1 MFPFVTA
8 AEKALIQR
16 DFNQM
21 VSGEGSTAVLVWRTP
36 LSPMQVANPDPVY
49 KFDRR
54 DQKSAE
60 ETLQAK
66 AIIHIVNSKDLR
78 ILSFGILRE
87 GDAVFYFLNNLN
99 LKEPVKGKPVIQD
112 SLYINDPHGNK
123 WSPVIATGGLKDY
136 LAMTLNNQAISEVV
150 PCVLAK

>member
-21 VSGEGSTAVLVWRTP
+21 VYGEGSTVVLVWRTP
-36 LSPMQVANPDPVY
+36 LFPVQAADPDPVY

-60 ETLQAK
+60 ETLSTK
-66 AIIHIVNSKDLR
+66 ALIHIVGSKDLR

-99 LKEPVKGKPVIQD
+99 LKEPKKGKPVIQD
-112 SLYINDPHGNK
+112 SLYINDPHANK
-123 WSPVIATGGLKDY
+123 WSPVVATGGLKDY
-136 LAMTLNNQAISEVV
+136 LLTTLNNMAISEVV